1 MHQPSIMEIETDE
14 MMKDQQLNQQEGWK
28 NGTEEVSK
36 KTMTSTP
43 TTTAYSA
50 VTKGQYATGMKIL
63 NQDITKLASKIGETL
78 GEIIEQDPT
87 SSRLAQNVHTMI
99 IDSPC
104 VGNYVASSSS
114 NDQEIA
120 TTDSTRIEVE
130 NFPDGSK
137 DRITCLTPS
146 LDRVTTID
154 KDIIEVEI
162 EPTLEEREVISLQ
175 FMPSSTT
182 HDSSFSSG
190 RAGPRSPIG
199 VSEFTGFQRVSPQ
212 EPSSSS
218 TKASTSTTRNTN
230 KRTPGFLRALALK
243 SSSRARSRRG
253 SF

>member
-1 MHQPSIMEIETDE
+1 MEIARDE

-36 KTMTSTP
+36 KTTTSTP
-43 TTTAYSA
+43 ATTAYSA

-63 NQDITKLASKIGETL
+63 NQDISKLASKIGETL

-104 VGNYVASSSS
+104 VGNYVASSSSCSS

-175 FMPSSTT
+175 FMPSSTK

-212 EPSSSS
+212 ESASTS
-218 TKASTSTTRNTN
+218 TKASSSTTRNTN
-230 KRTPGFLRALALK
+230 KRTPGFLRAFALK
-243 SSSRARSRRG
+243 SSSRARCRRG